1 MEARRATTMTSER
14 RRRIGDAGVTVI
26 ARDGVRKLTHR
37 RVDEQSGLPAGSTSY
52 YARTR
57 RQLLALIVD
66 RLADYTAEELARLRI
81 PTALDAEGAAEIAQS
96 FLAVLAR
103 RDDAQAARFG
113 LLFEL
118 RHDEEL
124 RRELTVDAPV
134 RGPLLLAA
142 ESLLEALGVSD
153 ARAAAPDLVA
163 VVDALLMYD
172 ASRAAPVDAAAVL
185 RTYLGGLLV
194 REAG

>member
-1 MEARRATTMTSER
+1 M
-14 RRRIGDAGVTVI
+14 TVI